1 MKEKNLH
8 YNKKGLL
15 LSKKSFLERN
25 ILGLRNEG
33 LLIFLVLNS
42 RNIKS
47 QFRCPDGLAEGQ
59 VYDCLQKLGRL
70 ECRHHQTLVIT
81 IKHPTRSMTTV

>member
-25 ILGLRNEG
+25 ILGLRNIE
-33 LLIFLVLNS
+33 
-42 RNIKS
+42 
-47 QFRCPDGLAEGQ
+47 
-59 VYDCLQKLGRL
+59 QKQRYF
-70 ECRHHQTLVIT
+70 E
-81 IKHPTRSMTTV
+81 TTVFRKKYFGPLKLRLVNIFGTEQP

>member
-33 LLIFLVLNS
+33 LLIFLILS
-42 RNIKS
+42 RKKGLLLSKNPLLEKCTY
-47 QFRCPDGLAEGQ
+47 FRKKYFASAMKA
-59 VYDCLQKLGRL
+59 CLHFRY
-70 ECRHHQTLVIT
+70 
-81 IKHPTRSMTTV
+81 